1 MMRIRSWALAGAA
14 AVLLIA
20 GLWLSLHRSSQQGD
34 LGGASMFE
42 DLTPSLGNVSEIRLS
57 KGDGSRTTLR
67 KQPDG
72 WSVVEREYPADSGRV
87 RDLVMSLARMKV
99 IERKTSDPANYPKL
113 GVEAPDKPTA
123 ASTLVEVVAGD
134 KTWALIVGKN
144 AEGRAIYVR
153 KPKETASALA
163 EPAVM
168 VEPDPKRWVD
178 RLLVDVAGARVHDIA
193 VKPANGPAY
202 LLSRAKRDD
211 VDMVLSPVPKGRTA
225 VSSMS
230 LNSQADS
237 LVSLNFDDMRPAP
250 AAAAPATDRTTFR
263 LFDGQVFEIA
273 GRKEAD
279 KAYITITAR
288 RDAALAAQFPEP
300 APEAAPA
307 APAAPAAAA
316 APPALATPAADQTTE
331 RLAAR
336 AKGLEFEIP
345 LYKYESLFRR
355 LEDML
360 EPKNQAATQTT
371 PRPGS

>member
-1 MMRIRSWALAGAA
+1 MMRIRSRVLAVAA

-34 LGGASMFE
+34 LGGGSMFE
-42 DLTPSLGNVSEIRLS
+42 DLTPALGNVSEIRLS

-72 WSVVEREYPADSGRV
+72 WTVVEREYPADSGRV

-153 KPKETASALA
+153 KPKEAASALA
-163 EPAVM
+163 EPAIM

-193 VKPANGPAY
+193 VKPASRTR
-202 LLSRAKRDD
+202 LS
-211 VDMVLSPVPKGRTA
+211 
-225 VSSMS
+225 
-230 LNSQADS
+230 
-237 LVSLNFDDMRPAP
+237 
-250 AAAAPATDRTTFR
+250 TDPC
-263 LFDGQVFEIA
+263 
-273 GRKEAD
+273 EA
-279 KAYITITAR
+279 
-288 RDAALAAQFPEP
+288 
-300 APEAAPA
+300 
-307 APAAPAAAA
+307 
-316 APPALATPAADQTTE
+316 
-331 RLAAR
+331 
-336 AKGLEFEIP
+336 
-345 LYKYESLFRR
+345 
-355 LEDML
+355 
-360 EPKNQAATQTT
+360 
-371 PRPGS
+371 

>member
-67 KQPDG
+67 RQPDG

-87 RDLVMSLARMKV
+87 RDLVMRLARMKV
-99 IERKTSDPANYPKL
+99 IERKPSDPANYPKL

-144 AEGRAIYVR
+144 AEARAIYVR

-193 VKPANGPAY
+193 GKPANGPAY
-202 LLSRAKRDD
+202 LLSRANRDD

-230 LNSQADS
+230 LNSQAAS
-237 LVSLNFDDMRPAP
+237 LVSLTFDDMRPAP
-250 AAAAPATDRTTFR
+250 AAAAPATDRTTFACSMAR
-263 LFDGQVFEIA
+263 CSRSPGA
-273 GRKEAD
+273 RKP
-279 KAYITITAR
+279 TRRTSRSR
-288 RDAALAAQFPEP
+288 RDA
-300 APEAAPA
+300 
-307 APAAPAAAA
+307 
-316 APPALATPAADQTTE
+316 
-331 RLAAR
+331 
-336 AKGLEFEIP
+336 
-345 LYKYESLFRR
+345 
-355 LEDML
+355 
-360 EPKNQAATQTT
+360 
-371 PRPGS
+371 